1 MNKKQIEYIKKHNA
15 KIAKK
20 EIQKRMDSPTFA
32 KCQNVIDIYK
42 TMPSL
47 RKRIEREG

>member
-32 KCQNVIDIYK
+32 KSQNVKWIYENV
-42 TMPSL
+42 PSL

>member
-20 EIQKRMDSPTFA
+20 EIQKNKFDYN
-32 KCQNVIDIYK
+32 K
-42 TMPSL
+42 
-47 RKRIEREG
+47 